1 MNNMSSA
8 KAKNKYTTK
17 EQLEFA
23 VDEVLR
29 AKKAGKGSHYKVLD
43 IPTNASHTDVKRAYH
58 KKILKLHPD
67 KNKADKASEAFRTAT
82 LAYEVLKSPTK
93 RDVYDRNNVTSDAS
107 SVPRSTATDSSS
119 VHPFTP
125 GSSSFNTIPAGTRVA
140 RNDLEPTS
148 HIYRQQGTVQSFNTQ
163 TGKYRV
169 MMGESIV
176 EVEPSA
182 LCQNINAELRD
193 ISPYY
198 NLGARSVTLW
208 YSEGLGFYEAIY
220 EWDGAQRHTLLEFF
234 EFIIP
239 NGTIVRLDGLE
250 QKTSYKGMYGKVVDW
265 VKRTQNDGVDTSYYD
280 IQMSSAT
287 TIRVKMANVRL

>member
-1 MNNMSSA
+1 M
-8 KAKNKYTTK
+8 KDYG
-17 EQLEFA
+17 QI
-23 VDEVLR
+23 
-29 AKKAGKGSHYKVLD
+29 GS
-43 IPTNASHTDVKRAYH
+43 
-58 KKILKLHPD
+58 
-67 KNKADKASEAFRTAT
+67 
-82 LAYEVLKSPTK
+82 
-93 RDVYDRNNVTSDAS
+93 
-107 SVPRSTATDSSS
+107 
-119 VHPFTP
+119 
-125 GSSSFNTIPAGTRVA
+125 
-140 RNDLEPTS
+140 
-148 HIYRQQGTVQSFNTQ
+148 VQSFSTQ

-169 MMGESIV
+169 MIVKLIV

-239 NGTIVRLDGLE
+239 NGTIIRLDGLE

-265 VKRTQNDGVDTSYYD
+265 VKRTQNDGVDTSYYA
-280 IQMSSAT
+280 IQMSSA
-287 TIRVKMANVRL
+287 IIVRVNMANVHL